1 MTDKQLERDA
11 RIWAAY
17 ERMVEAAERGD
28 WVKARY
34 WAAVRDRLRKGLYA
48 PSCASHNR
56 SVG

>member
-1 MTDKQLERDA
+1 MTDAELDA
-11 RIWAAY
+11 RLWAAY

-48 PSCASHNR
+48 PLAP
-56 SVG
+56 VITGE